1 MFIQNVHFLYHA
13 IHTKNINVQNFNVE
27 TKFELQ
33 KYFTS
38 FIWPQIH
45 YSTPSNKKACTIFF
59 RIKGVGGGG
68 NRELYMIMLK

>member
-45 YSTPSNKKACTIFF
+45 YSTPSNKKA
-59 RIKGVGGGG
+59 
-68 NRELYMIMLK
+68 

>member
-38 FIWPQIH
+38 FFWHQIN
-45 YSTPSNKKACTIFF
+45 YS
-59 RIKGVGGGG
+59 
-68 NRELYMIMLK
+68 MI